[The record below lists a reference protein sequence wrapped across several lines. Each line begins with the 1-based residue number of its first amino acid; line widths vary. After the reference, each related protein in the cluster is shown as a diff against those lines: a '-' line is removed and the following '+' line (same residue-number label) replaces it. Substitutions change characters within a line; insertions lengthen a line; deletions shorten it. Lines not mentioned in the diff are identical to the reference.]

1 MTALIDHKIKQQS
14 LKRVV
19 RACQHL
25 LMSSEKAVDARRYIN
40 KRLPKKEQLF
50 WQFGYFP
57 TDDCLSDLTALVSKD
72 ELEALNL
79 YYPKFIAGGMAPHG
93 HFSDHNLVMPFLTVH
108 GDISSILGRCLLSEE
123 ERQEYKLHKYKYMSG
138 CQKDLDVFGLDKA
151 KDSIIAQNFVIGV
164 EGQFDCIA
172 LHSRGINNAVAFGWA
187 NVSKYQMFQIHRYT
201 NNIILMFDNDEA
213 GKKAKKRVKERYN
226 KVANIKLVSPPE
238 GFKDIDE
245 FFRGSKDTAYIQY
258 VIDMIRSFGERDE
271 QKI

>member
-1 MTALIDHKIKQQS
+1 MSALLEHKLKQRS

-25 LMSSEKAVDARRYIN
+25 LLSSEQAREARRYLN
-40 KRLPKKEQLF
+40 KRLARKEQLL

-57 TDDCLSDLTALVSKD
+57 TDDRLSELTAMVSKE

-79 YYPKFIAGGMAPHG
+79 YYPKFLAGGTAPHG
-93 HFSDHNLVMPFLTVH
+93 HFSDHNLVMPFTTVH
-108 GDISSILGRCLLSEE
+108 GDISSLLGRCLLSDE
-123 ERQEYKLHKYKYMSG
+123 ERQEYQLHKYKYTAG

-151 KDSIIAQNFVIGV
+151 RDSIIAQNCVIGV

-172 LHSRGINNAVAFGWA
+172 LHAHGITNAVAFGWA
-187 NVSKYQMFQIHRYT
+187 NVSKYQMFQVHRYT

-213 GKKAKKRVKERYN
+213 GQKAKKRIKDRYRE
-226 KVANIKLVSPPE
+226 VANIELVSPPK

-258 VIDMIRSFGERDE
+258 VIDMIRSFGERNG